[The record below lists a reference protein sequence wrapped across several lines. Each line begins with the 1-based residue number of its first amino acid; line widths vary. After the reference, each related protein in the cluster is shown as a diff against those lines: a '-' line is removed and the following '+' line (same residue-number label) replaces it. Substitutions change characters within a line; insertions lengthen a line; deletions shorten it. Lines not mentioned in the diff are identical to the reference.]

1 MKYSVWIALPGNH
14 LGFLKGAAPPRAL
27 PFGGCAPQWR
37 WPSCEDPWLSIQGAT
52 WKLVLV
58 ITFEVYETLRSYGEA
73 VPPLPRPLFAPLWAA
88 LVDWSLVWWRSTLD
102 ASPARIIPWLCKV
115 VSCFGCLIWVVS
127 IGQVLHLSHFHAY
140 PWVGVCLQVRNCS
153 QHYPGSHGSTR
164 DQLLAGMCCKI
175 SFLDKII
182 VVDVLSIVLNHETE
196 WNGRSVTREV
206 FVKVHSTL
214 FSQMWVT
221 QDTWWQN

>member
-1 MKYSVWIALPGNH
+1 MKMAILRRSMALH
-14 LGFLKGAAPPRAL
+14 SR
-27 PFGGCAPQWR
+27 C
-37 WPSCEDPWLSIQGAT
+37 DM
-52 WKLVLV
+52 
-58 ITFEVYETLRSYGEA
+58 EVGPCDY
-73 VPPLPRPLFAPLWAA
+73 F
-88 LVDWSLVWWRSTLD
+88 WSLWNIEELWWSCATPAQAFICATMGCVGGLIIGLVTEYLGCK
-102 ASPARIIPWLCKV
+102 SPARIIPWLCKV

-175 SFLDKII
+175 SCLDKII
-182 VVDVLSIVLNHETE
+182 VVDVLNIVLNHETE